1 MAHLSVQEISSWLT
15 SRFGRRDKGQQQKE
29 QASRPHQSWDDQS
42 RASVVILWGLLV
54 YPRLDPD
61 WDEDEPSVSLQ
72 EVYRL
77 FTEHLGSTDQWEA
90 IVDRLERY
98 DYLRRRL
105 NDRVVAGTRLWTAVD
120 ASRMYPLFRR
130 SVLYRKQYLDNH
142 DQKTAD

>member
-15 SRFGRRDKGQQQKE
+15 SRFGGRVKSQNQNE
-29 QASRPHQSWDDQS
+29 QVNRPHQNWDDQS
-42 RASVVILWGLLV
+42 RASLVILWGLLV

-61 WDEDEPSVSLQ
+61 WREPDPSVQLS

-77 FTEHLGSTDQWEA
+77 FNEHLGSTDQWET
-90 IVDRLERY
+90 IVHRLEKY
-98 DYLRRRL
+98 DYIRRRL
-105 NDRVVAGTRLWTAVD
+105 NDTVVAGTRLWTAVD

-130 SVLYRKQYLDNH
+130 SVLYRKQSPDN